1 MQDKTVNL
9 NLDQAAPPA
18 IIHVT
23 QGDTAWRWHFPV
35 WLDGLRWSI
44 PSGATAILKGTKPDG
59 HVFAYTGSISSNEV
73 VVDCQLQMTICAG
86 PVGCTLIILDSA
98 GKRLHVARIAL
109 LVAADPEAVFDVASD
124 SALPAYAEVLGDISE
139 LLELASTIPD
149 DLPGYITNWLDTNI
163 DPATGYVLDNSLTL
177 SNAAAPADKVGDLK
191 NAFNADL
198 VPLTWTPIITKGSY
212 FKVADGATTSSNKYA
227 RTSALWHGYGTR
239 KAIVVDDQTYEFCL
253 ALYDETGD
261 ATGSGY
267 LGYVGYTKGI
277 AYIPQNAKLFGISFR
292 RSDNATLAN
301 SDITAISAALYA
313 FAATDSTLSV
323 AGAPADAKATGDMF
337 STAIVEKDSLPAN
350 TDLNSLTDIGLYK
363 IPSGDSVIPTLVN
376 YPSSNPGRLL
386 VLSDENGDYC
396 TQVVIT
402 SGNVIFTRVQT
413 SASNHTWTNW
423 ASYDGSV
430 VRTRSAIKNE
440 NDRYDADLTLT
451 NGVYSFSATSVGNSD
466 NLPSS
471 SAGILLVFGGSAVIF
486 QTYINRYGTVFYR
499 IKYGENAFSEW
510 YRPLKPDTTLSLAG
524 AAADAKAVGD
534 AVRSGYVHDG
544 DILRMSTTPEAIPV
558 NENHMGYN
566 EFISTTWNTLLPT
579 GYQDGDA
586 YNASTTKIHGVKV
599 ERASSWT
606 STPYGANIDTYP
618 IYRYIFTP
626 QNGYDKTLF
635 LTSGCHGNE
644 AEAYWSLYRLVRM
657 IYFEGHKY
665 PTLRNLRDCR
675 LIIIPSWNPWGFQHY
690 RRYNAFSALN
700 TGSTDVAKNYQA
712 WAWLMAANHQVTVNG
727 TVYDISQVGEAN
739 VIWQTLQDYG
749 DSINLW
755 LDLHTDPY
763 AGRDTSNVD
772 IDDPRGVTPP
782 YGCYGFS
789 AKDSRGY
796 RQLFSVMYDFYNILE
811 DEYQF
816 TETWHPQATTPGGSS
831 FTGWMAQF
839 GFPSGVVEVS
849 TFMNNFPYLSG
860 SAGMMKLAQ
869 EYYGNCITEM
879 LR

>member
-1 MQDKTVNL
+1 MMIERGQSVPIDRYYANIEPGDVLFFARHDSTTNDWFEPLRFKHINHVAICIAKKKATSA
-9 NLDQAAPPA
+9 DGWDTAAYPWEHTFAEVGHEDETTPDGV
-18 IIHVT
+18 IKIRT
-23 QGDTAWRWHFPV
+23 LEQPQGDT
-35 WLDGLRWSI
+35 S
-44 PSGATAILKGTKPDG
+44 AIFENNINTLCLVCRPDL
-59 HVFAYTGSISSNEV
+59 GSISDDYTELSDEV
-73 VVDCQLQMTICAG
+73 DG
-86 PVGCTLIILDSA
+86 
-98 GKRLHVARIAL
+98 
-109 LVAADPEAVFDVASD
+109 
-124 SALPAYAEVLGDISE
+124 
-139 LLELASTIPD
+139 
-149 DLPGYITNWLDTNI
+149 
-163 DPATGYVLDNSLTL
+163 LTR
-177 SNAAAPADKVGDLK
+177 
-191 NAFNADL
+191 AFNADL
-198 VPLTWTPIITKGSY
+198 VSIDWAPNITKGSY
-212 FKVADGATTSSNKYA
+212 FKVADGATASSNKYA
-227 RTSALWHGYGTR
+227 RTSALWNGYGAR
-239 KAIVVDDQTYEFCL
+239 KAIVLNDPTYEFCL
-253 ALYDETGD
+253 TLYDETGTTSG
-261 ATGSGY
+261 TGYQGY
-267 LGYVGYTKGI
+267 IGYSTRLK
-277 AYIPQNAKLFGISFR
+277 YIPKTAAKIGVTFR
-292 RSDNATLAN
+292 RVDQAVLTDE
-301 SDITAISAALYA
+301 DITAISAALSA
-313 FAATDSTLSV
+313 LAATDTTLSV

-350 TDLNSLTDIGLYK
+350 TDLNTFTAIGLYR
-363 IPSGDSVIPTLVN
+363 IPSGNSVIPTLVN

-386 VLSDENGDYC
+386 ILSDANGYYC
-396 TQVVIT
+396 TQIVIT
-402 SGNVIFTRVQT
+402 SSNEIFTRIQT
-413 SASNHTWTNW
+413 NASQHTWTEW
-423 ASYDGSV
+423 ASYDYTT
-430 VRTRSAIKNE
+430 VRNRARIYDENHVADANEHLLNGIYGYRSADLEGAINFPSSTGGNLFVYNTRS
-440 NDRYDADLTLT
+440 LT
-451 NGVYSFSATSVGNSD
+451 VQ
-466 NLPSS
+466 
-471 SAGILLVFGGSAVIF
+471 I
-486 QTYINRYGTVFYR
+486 YINHYGTVYYR
-499 IKYGENAFSEW
+499 TKYWNTNVFSEW
-510 YRPLKPDTTLSLAG
+510 YRPLKPDATLTISG

-544 DILRMSTTPEAIPV
+544 DILRMSATPEAIPV

-606 STPYGANIDTYP
+606 STPYGTNIDTYT

-690 RRYNAFSALN
+690 RRYNAFES
-700 TGSTDVAKNYQA
+700 KNYQA

-755 LDLHTDPY
+755 LDFHTDPY

-816 TETWHPQATTPGGSS
+816 TETWHPQPTNPGGSS

-849 TFMNNFPYLSG
+849 TFMDNFPYLSG